1 MSRLFFR
8 RGLAVALVAGLG
20 FAFQTTGAHAATV
33 DVEVDAVTY
42 RVDPDAPGQGATL
55 IGFNRARIARNLT
68 IPATVSHGGT
78 TYPVKRIGEEGLR
91 SARLKTVTLPEGLE
105 EIGKAAFYG
114 NSIDDLVI
122 PDSVTGIGEQAF
134 MNNHM
139 KTVVLPKKLTE
150 IKASTFVNNNLT
162 SVDLPAG
169 LTTIGPAAFASC
181 RLTSLV
187 LPESVTSVG
196 ASAFEANA
204 LTGVTIPK
212 GLTSLAAG
220 VFSNNKLTSVEI
232 PETVTSLG
240 KEAFAGN
247 KLTSLRLPKSIT
259 TIPERAFHS
268 NELASV
274 TLPEELTE
282 IQEAAFEYNNLV
294 SLTIPA
300 KVTTI
305 AKRAFGSNAL
315 TSVRMEGPAPT
326 IHAPGRW
333 SPNTGSFG
341 DPRDLKVSHYCHL
354 ADGYTRPTWSGY
366 TLADGCIV
374 VTAKGDGATE
384 PAKPSFD
391 PNADDDGDGFTN
403 AEEVKA
409 GTDPFD
415 PASHPTRP
423 TPSPSTA
430 ESASVPGTKP
440 VDPAPTGVT
449 SQVINPVRP
458 GLPRTGATNI

>member
-1 MSRLFFR
+1 M
-8 RGLAVALVAGLG
+8 ALVAGLG
-20 FAFQTTGAHAATV
+20 IAFQAPGAHADTV
-33 DVEVDAVTY
+33 DLEVDAVTY

-55 IGFNRARIARNLT
+55 VGFNRAKIARNLT
-68 IPATVSHGGT
+68 IPATVTHNGT
-78 TYPVKRIGEEGLR
+78 AYPVKRIGEEGLR
-91 SARLKTVTLPEGLE
+91 SARLQAVTLPDGLE
-105 EIGKAAFYG
+105 ESGKAAFYG

-122 PDSVTGIGEQAF
+122 PDSVVGIGEQAF

-139 KTVVLPKKLTE
+139 KTVVLPKKLAE

-162 SVDLPAG
+162 SIDLPAG

-196 ASAFEANA
+196 TSAFEANA
-204 LTGVTIPK
+204 LTSVTIPK

-220 VFSNNKLTSVEI
+220 MFSNNKLTFVEI

-240 KEAFAGN
+240 SEVFAGN
-247 KLTSLRLPKSIT
+247 KLTSLKLPKSIT
-259 TIPERAFHS
+259 TIPERAFHG
-268 NELASV
+268 NALTSV
-274 TLPEELTE
+274 TLPEGLTE
-282 IQEAAFEYNNLV
+282 IQEAAFEYNNLT

-315 TSVRMEGPAPT
+315 TSVRMEGPAPS

-333 SPNTGSFG
+333 NPNVGSFG
-341 DPRDLKVSHYCHL
+341 DPRDLKVRYYCHL
-354 ADGYTRPTWSGY
+354 SDGYTKPTWSGY
-366 TLADGCIV
+366 TLAGECIV
-374 VTAKGDGATE
+374 VTAKGSGATE

-403 AEEVKA
+403 GEEVEA

-415 PASHPTRP
+415 PASHPARP
-423 TPSPSTA
+423 APSPSSTA
-430 ESASVPGTKP
+430 S
-440 VDPAPTGVT
+440 PALTPTGAT
-449 SQVINPVRP
+449 SWIVKPVRP
-458 GLPRTGATNI
+458 GLPRTGVTNS